1 MPSKKMDVDLES
13 GKTAQSPPPVRAGRM
28 VGGRRHGAAHPG
40 HLQSSKDA
48 KSEHNT
54 SNVITPA
61 DPPAEEEAI
70 VVHHQDPPKKLKQ
83 AKKAYPPPKV
93 QGTRAANK
101 KTAQVT
107 KPPFIHARRVSPPS
121 QSHTHTPLIALL
133 RARTHTHAST
143 RLVTPTDEGSSW
155 ELKVRPV
162 AATERE

>member
-1 MPSKKMDVDLES
+1 
-13 GKTAQSPPPVRAGRM
+13 

-107 KPPFIHARRVSPPS
+107 KPPIDARRVSPPS
-121 QSHTHTPLIALL
+121 HSRTPTPLSFFCVRALTLTPPRACHTH
-133 RARTHTHAST
+133 R
-143 RLVTPTDEGSSW
+143 
-155 ELKVRPV
+155 
-162 AATERE
+162 